1 MDVAYSEQA
10 AVLLKGSFLSESR
23 KLKDG
28 NALTVSTE
36 GIFPVR
42 TYQSFLVGRV
52 TRRLIQLQ
60 GQLLETSSMDGVAMG
75 LYQVGIF

>member
-28 NALTVSTE
+28 NALTVSTG
-36 GIFPVR
+36 GIFLVR
-42 TYQSFLVGRV
+42 IYQSWLVKVVQGNGSV
-52 TRRLIQLQ
+52 FGGILGCVVLLSLQ
-60 GQLLETSSMDGVAMG
+60 YWARIDIM
-75 LYQVGIF
+75 

>member
-28 NALTVSTE
+28 NALTVSTG
-36 GIFPVR
+36 GILPVR
-42 TYQSFLVGRV
+42 IY
-52 TRRLIQLQ
+52 
-60 GQLLETSSMDGVAMG
+60 
-75 LYQVGIF
+75 

>member
-42 TYQSFLVGRV
+42 TY
-52 TRRLIQLQ
+52 
-60 GQLLETSSMDGVAMG
+60 
-75 LYQVGIF
+75 

>member
-36 GIFPVR
+36 GIFLVR
-42 TYQSFLVGRV
+42 IY
-52 TRRLIQLQ
+52 
-60 GQLLETSSMDGVAMG
+60 
-75 LYQVGIF
+75 